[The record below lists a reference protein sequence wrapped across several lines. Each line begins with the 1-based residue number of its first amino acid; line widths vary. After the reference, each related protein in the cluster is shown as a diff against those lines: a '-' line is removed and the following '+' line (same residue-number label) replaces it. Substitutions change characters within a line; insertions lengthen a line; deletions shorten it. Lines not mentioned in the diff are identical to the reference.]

1 MEEEPG
7 QSPPISPPPVRK
19 SRKSGLAAAR
29 RLSRASTAAGVPFE
43 DLLATLPSP
52 QEADTKKRLE
62 KLLGL
67 VVSSSTRELAETFRD
82 HEDEALEEASRS
94 LRTKLRA
101 DQISAS
107 ALEEAVKALEEG
119 GRDEKENEVV
129 GGELKKMRDYTKQLQ
144 TEGEL
149 WKRFMSERKE
159 MMRNAKKNAELVKT
173 GEISVEEDV
182 KWTLSGEERRKL
194 DRRTEKISEAYRQVQ
209 SANTDPSLEVVLR
222 DISTSCV
229 RAEAEQ
235 DKVSERLKE
244 AVRRLGGR
252 ADSLA
257 EK

>member
-82 HEDEALEEASRS
+82 HEDEALEEASRT
-94 LRTKLRA
+94 LRKLRA
-101 DQISAS
+101 DQIAAS
-107 ALEEAVKALEEG
+107 SLEEAVKALEEG
-119 GRDEKENEVV
+119 EKEEKENEVV

-144 TEGEL
+144 IEGEL

-209 SANTDPSLEVVLR
+209 SANTDPGLEVVLR